1 LIQINVLDASSPRIR
16 CGQDSTMP
24 RYFFHVTHKRREL
37 DREGYELPDEHAAWK
52 EATVTAGHILQGL
65 HES

>member
-37 DREGYELPDEHAAWK
+37 DREGYELTSTPLGRK
-52 EATVTAGHILQGL
+52 PR
-65 HES
+65 